1 MNDIKV
7 IGFDADDTLWIC
19 ESIFRNAE
27 LKICQ
32 LLSPYISQ
40 ETLLEKIFEIHIQNL
55 PVYGYGIKGYI
66 LSLTEAALK
75 FSEKEIPGNVI
86 FEIISIGKEMLNS
99 PVELINNVENIL
111 PQLKNRY
118 KLIVAT
124 KGDLLDQQRKLKNSG
139 ISHYFDHIEIMSDKK
154 SSDYKKMF
162 ENLNISPSEFMMVGN
177 SLKSDILPVI
187 ELGAKGIH
195 IPYEITWLHENV
207 ENTEIQNPDF
217 YEIKSLDEIF
227 TLLK

>member
-1 MNDIKV
+1 M
-7 IGFDADDTLWIC
+7 
-19 ESIFRNAE
+19 
-27 LKICQ
+27 
-32 LLSPYISQ
+32 
-40 ETLLEKIFEIHIQNL
+40 
-55 PVYGYGIKGYI
+55 
-66 LSLTEAALK
+66 TEAALK
-75 FSEKEIPGNVI
+75 FSETEIPGNVI

-195 IPYEITWLHENV
+195 IPYEIT
-207 ENTEIQNPDF
+207 
-217 YEIKSLDEIF
+217 
-227 TLLK
+227 